1 MKALIVIGT
10 RPNFIKVTRFKEVA
24 RSFHNLVVEI
34 VHTGQH
40 YDNKMA
46 KVFFEQFGLLP
57 DHVLTLKGKTA
68 SSQMGNMITGLSE
81 KVAEIKPDY
90 ILVPGDVNSTLAGAL
105 VANRERIRLGH
116 LESGL
121 RSFDRTMPEEINR
134 ILVDEIANDYFVT
147 EESGLRNL
155 DKEGLST
162 KDSGTT
168 TSLVGNTMIDT
179 LAKFEPQIRNSG
191 ILNQYA
197 LEDKGYVLM
206 TMHRPATVDNLEGL
220 NFLLGLLKKV
230 CLRSTVVLPMH
241 PRTRARIASF
251 NLTSEFEKLK
261 NLLILEPLD
270 YFAFQRLILG
280 AKAILTDSGGI
291 QEESTFRQVPCI
303 TLRPNTER
311 PITCDLG
318 TNQLIGLDEQAI
330 LHALENPKRGII
342 PPFWD
347 GHSTERVLQKIVQN

>member
-1 MKALIVIGT
+1 MRVLIVIGT

-24 RSFHNLVVEI
+24 RSFDNLDVEI

-46 KVFFEQFGLLP
+46 NVFFEQFGLLP
-57 DHVLTLKGKTA
+57 DHVLTLKGNSA
-68 SSQMGNMITGLSE
+68 SSQMGNMILGLSE
-81 KVAEIKPDY
+81 KVTEIKPDY

-105 VANRERIRLGH
+105 VANREGIRLGH

-121 RSFDRTMPEEINR
+121 RSFDRTMPEEVNR
-134 ILVDEIANDYFVT
+134 ILVDEVANDYFVT
-147 EESGLRNL
+147 EESGLKNL
-155 DKEGLST
+155 EQEGLNT

-179 LAKFEPQIRNSG
+179 LVKFDPQIRRSD
-191 ILNQYA
+191 ILNQYG
-197 LEDKGYVLM
+197 LKDKGYILM
-206 TMHRPATVDNLEGL
+206 TMHRPATVDNIEGL

-230 CLRSTVVLPMH
+230 CLSSTVVLPMH

-251 NLTSEFEKLK
+251 NLTSEFVKLK

-318 TNQLIGLDEQAI
+318 SNQLIGLDEGAI
-330 LHALENPKRGII
+330 LHALGNPKQGII
-342 PPFWD
+342 PPMWD
-347 GHSTERVLQKIVQN
+347 GKSTERVLQKIVQI

>member
-24 RSFHNLVVEI
+24 RSFDNLDVEI

-46 KVFFEQFGLLP
+46 NVFFEQFGLLP
-57 DHVLTLKGKTA
+57 DHVLTLKGNTA
-68 SSQMGNMITGLSE
+68 SSQMGNMILGLSE
-81 KVAEIKPDY
+81 RVAEIKPDY

-105 VANRERIRLGH
+105 VANREGIRLGH

-121 RSFDRTMPEEINR
+121 RSFDRTMPEEVNR
-134 ILVDEIANDYFVT
+134 ILVDEIASDYFVT
-147 EESGLRNL
+147 EESGLKNL
-155 DKEGLST
+155 EREGLST

-179 LAKFEPQIRNSG
+179 LVKYDPQIRNSD
-191 ILNQYA
+191 ILNQYG
-197 LEDKGYVLM
+197 LKDKGYILM

-220 NFLLGLLKKV
+220 KFLLGLLKKV
-230 CLRSTVVLPMH
+230 CLSSAVVLPMH

-251 NLTSEFEKLK
+251 NLTSEFEKLQ

-318 TNQLIGLDEQAI
+318 SNQLIGLDEEAI
-330 LHALENPKRGII
+330 LHALENPKRGTI
-342 PPFWD
+342 PPLWD
-347 GHSTERVLQKIVQN
+347 GKSTERVLQQIISS